1 MHCFAQFQQQKH
13 CFRLLMLIMAV
24 YTAF

>member
-1 MHCFAQFQQQKH
+1 MHCFAQSQQQKH

-24 YTAF
+24 FTDF

>member
-1 MHCFAQFQQQKH
+1 MHCFARFQQQKH

-24 YTAF
+24 FTAF